1 MKKKI
6 WTILLPAFLFGVSFA
21 QKSEVIQ
28 SIRYFKTVEPNL
40 TADGRYNLSGKRY
53 DVEKLLV
60 GDFNGVAE
68 YFYAPSFDGAASLRI
83 YRDSLN
89 QTYLLETKR
98 ITNWDEV
105 NEYINKTYPPDNKV
119 RTLTSAQWEEI
130 RERSRKINESIN
142 KDRLSRY
149 RILTRTI
156 PIGDSLADR
165 IYGAVKQVVGNARR
179 ELKMDGLITDGYTV
193 IFRCVVGDELW
204 SLNYHIPEGEYK
216 MRSDL
221 FRQMIAD
228 VEAECFKE
236 EKYIGAFT
244 YLE

>member
-1 MKKKI
+1 MKK
-6 WTILLPAFLFGVSFA
+6 ILSTTLLSVCLFGVSFA

-28 SIRYFKTVEPNL
+28 SIRYFKTVEPNR

-60 GDFNGVAE
+60 GDFNALVE

-89 QTYLLETKR
+89 QTYLLENKR
-98 ITNWDEV
+98 ITNLEEV
-105 NEYINKTYPPDNKV
+105 NDYINKTYPPDNKV
-119 RTLTSAQWEEI
+119 RTLTLAQWEEI

-165 IYGAVKQVVGNARR
+165 IYGAVKQVVGNARK
-179 ELKMDGLITDGYTV
+179 ELKMEGLITDGYTA
-193 IFRCVVGDELW
+193 IFRCVLGDELW
-204 SLNYHIPEGEYK
+204 SLNYHIPEGKYK
-216 MRSDL
+216 TLSDL

-228 VEAECFKE
+228 VEAECFEE

>member
-1 MKKKI
+1 MKK
-6 WTILLPAFLFGVSFA
+6 ILSTTLFSVCLVGVSFA
-21 QKSEVIQ
+21 QKSETIE
-28 SIRYFKTVEPNL
+28 SIRYFKTVEPNR

-60 GDFNGVAE
+60 GDFNAPAE
-68 YFYAPSFDGAASLRI
+68 YFYAPSFDGAASLQI
-83 YRDSLN
+83 YRDSLDK
-89 QTYLLETKR
+89 TYLLETKR

-105 NEYINKTYPPDNKV
+105 NDYINKTYPPNRKV
-119 RTLTSAQWEEI
+119 RTLTLAQWEEI
-130 RERSRKINESIN
+130 RERSRQRRAERDS
-142 KDRLSRY
+142 DRLSRY
-149 RILTRTI
+149 HILTRTV
-156 PIGDSLADR
+156 PVSDTLADR
-165 IYGAVKQVVGNARR
+165 IYKAVKQAVGYARK
-179 ELKMDGLITDGYTV
+179 ELKMNGQIADGYTA

-216 MRSDL
+216 TLSDL

-228 VEAECFKE
+228 VESGCFEE

>member
-1 MKKKI
+1 MKMI
-6 WTILLPAFLFGVSFA
+6 ILTSLLSVCLFGVSFA

-40 TADGRYNLSGKRY
+40 TADGTYNLAGKRY

-105 NEYINKTYPPDNKV
+105 NEYINKTYPPNRKV
-119 RTLTSAQWEEI
+119 QTLTLAQWEEI
-130 RERSRKINESIN
+130 RERSREINESIN

-156 PIGDSLADR
+156 LIGDSLADR
-165 IYGAVKQVVGNARR
+165 IYGAVKQAIGNARK
-179 ELKMDGLITDGYTV
+179 ELKMDGQIADGYTA
-193 IFRCVVGDELW
+193 IFRCVMDDNELW
-204 SLNYHIPEGEYK
+204 TLRYHEPEGEY
-216 MRSDL
+216 RQLSDL

-228 VEAECFKE
+228 IEAGCFE
-236 EKYIGAFT
+236 EGKYIQS
-244 YLE
+244 L